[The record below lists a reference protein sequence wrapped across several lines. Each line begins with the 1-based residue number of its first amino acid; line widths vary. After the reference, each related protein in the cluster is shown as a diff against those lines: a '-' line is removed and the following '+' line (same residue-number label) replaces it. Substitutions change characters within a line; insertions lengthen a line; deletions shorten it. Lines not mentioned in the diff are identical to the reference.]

1 MATDARIRV
10 LLADD
15 DVLVRGGIAGLLT
28 AAPDLEVVAQAGMA
42 AEALRLAETLAPD
55 VVVLEPALPGLDP
68 AGATRAFTA
77 AGARVAL
84 LTDQHAGAVSYAAL
98 RAGAAGF
105 LIKRTA
111 PEVLVSAVRAI
122 AAGGAWLESGI
133 AGELLRE
140 FVSYPVVGLTPGA
153 AVDRLTRRER
163 EVLTLI
169 AQGCTNQ
176 QVARRLHVA
185 ECTVKTHLGRILT
198 KLALRDRTQAVVLAY
213 RSGLVRVP

>member
-1 MATDARIRV
+1 MPIRV

-15 DVLVRGGIAGLLT
+15 NVLIRGGIAGLL
-28 AAPDLEVVAQAGMA
+28 AAEPDLEVVAQAGTA
-42 AEALRLAETLAPD
+42 AEAVRLAELLRPD
-55 VVVLEPALPGLDP
+55 VVVLEPALTGLD
-68 AGATRAFTA
+68 AAEATRACTA

-84 LTDQHAGAVSYAAL
+84 LTDHRPGMASYAAL

-111 PEVLVSAVRAI
+111 PDELAGAVRAI
-122 AAGGAWLESGI
+122 AAGGAWLESGM
-133 AGELLRE
+133 AAELLRE
-140 FVSYPVVGLTPGA
+140 FVSYPIIGLAHGV
-153 AVDRLTRRER
+153 AVERLTRRER

-169 AQGCTNQ
+169 ARGCTNQ
-176 QVARRLHVA
+176 QVARSLHVA

>member
-1 MATDARIRV
+1 MAIDTRIRV

-15 DVLVRGGIAGLLT
+15 NVLVRGGIAGLLA
-28 AAPDLEVVAQAGMA
+28 AAPDLEVAAQADT
-42 AEALRLAETLAPD
+42 AERALRLAEVLAPD
-55 VVVLEPALPGLDP
+55 VVVLEPDLLGPDP
-68 AGATRAFTA
+68 VGMTRAFTA
-77 AGARVAL
+77 VGARVAL
-84 LTDQHAGAVSYAAL
+84 LTDHRAGAASYAAL
-98 RAGAAGF
+98 RAGATGF

-111 PEVLVSAVRAI
+111 PDVLVSAVRAI
-122 AAGGAWLESGI
+122 AAGEAWLESGI

-140 FVSYPVVGLTPGA
+140 FVSYPIAALAHGA
-153 AVDRLTRRER
+153 AVDRLTHRER

-176 QVARRLHVA
+176 QVAGALHVA

>member
-1 MATDARIRV
+1 
-10 LLADD
+10 
-15 DVLVRGGIAGLLT
+15 
-28 AAPDLEVVAQAGMA
+28 
-42 AEALRLAETLAPD
+42 
-55 VVVLEPALPGLDP
+55 
-68 AGATRAFTA
+68 
-77 AGARVAL
+77 
-84 LTDQHAGAVSYAAL
+84 
-98 RAGAAGF
+98 
-105 LIKRTA
+105 
-111 PEVLVSAVRAI
+111 VLVSAVRAI

-133 AGELLRE
+133 TGELLRE